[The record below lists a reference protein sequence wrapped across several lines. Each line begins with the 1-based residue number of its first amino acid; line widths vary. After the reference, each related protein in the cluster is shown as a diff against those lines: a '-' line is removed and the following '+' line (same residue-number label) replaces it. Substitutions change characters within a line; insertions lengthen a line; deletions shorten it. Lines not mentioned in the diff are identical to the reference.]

1 FDRRLY
7 GSVGAMPCC
16 CVWTE
21 SGDESPARTADK
33 ALSLRVS
40 TSGVLLRTSSTES
53 ANRDVADK
61 KAQEGR
67 GFVRWRGLPCSR
79 RIRRDEAWLGALP
92 FSTGSPAASY
102 VHQSR

>member
-1 FDRRLY
+1 
-7 GSVGAMPCC
+7 MPCC

-79 RIRRDEAWLGALP
+79 RIRRDERSEEHTSEL
-92 FSTGSPAASY
+92 
-102 VHQSR
+102 QSRVDLVCRLLLEKKKKKK